1 MATAGAAP
9 PMVSDPILQNLEVMQ
24 LFIDIDFGCVYPCIC

>member
-9 PMVSDPILQNLEVMQ
+9 PMMSDPILQNLDLLQSFLASVFMRH
-24 LFIDIDFGCVYPCIC
+24 L